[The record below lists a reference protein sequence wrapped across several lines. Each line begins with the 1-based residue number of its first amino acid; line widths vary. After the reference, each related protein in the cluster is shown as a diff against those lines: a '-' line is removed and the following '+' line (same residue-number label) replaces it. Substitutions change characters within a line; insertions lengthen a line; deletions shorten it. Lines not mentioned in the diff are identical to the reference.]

1 MDIAALGYDIDSS
14 QARSAASNLLDMNR
28 AAAQAEAGAAKLQT
42 VFRNA
47 NGTFKSAASYAKEHE
62 ESIRALAAEFNSTL
76 SKQLQFADAQK
87 RLAEAIRLGVVP
99 AENAQVALE
108 HLQRQYSDTAFQA
121 AVSAAKIQRSN
132 NQIGDTSDIENASSG
147 GDDFANSLTN
157 VSFQVQDFA
166 VQVASGQEAI
176 IAFAQQFPQLTSSL
190 GFGGKVGLYGA
201 VIGTAAAIGVSLYQ
215 AFSSAGEEAK
225 SLDDTVGDMDE
236 SFSNLSTYLKI
247 SAEDTAVL
255 SEKFG
260 MFAGQIR
267 GFNEYMA
274 GIAIAESLERS
285 GAVIDSLRVNLDA
298 VATAFANVQSAQA
311 ALDSAEGGGIATPN
325 QIELAREALAGY
337 QSDLDDA
344 ASSIGL
350 SADEAL
356 RLRDALNQV
365 KAGRTMQEQAVAA
378 AEALKYIQS
387 IYPNAQQ
394 LPAALRP
401 TYTELSNIASKAAEA
416 NENIKDMRNLF
427 TLATSAA
434 SSLSGAVAGI
444 AGAAQRAG
452 NSIATMAQR
461 LWDAAQAKATFNG
474 VDAGGLAAQYA
485 MYGQGRVTGE
495 RLGRESGALYGG
507 NSVLGGGS
515 GRGGSGGGGGGGG
528 GGTDPYADNLQRLIE
543 SLQTEQQT
551 VDEWY
556 QENLTILED
565 RRASEIL
572 GEQAHKD
579 ALLALEQEYL
589 ERKKGLNEGYNQ
601 FSLDS
606 ASALFGE
613 MYSLTGSSL
622 SGLLKLQKTFGAA
635 SALVN
640 TYTAAAQV
648 LADPS
653 LGFFAKF
660 AAVAKTVAAGI
671 GLVNAINGGG
681 GGGAG
686 RAGGTTS
693 ATSATASEPNRVTR
707 VELVGDDWL
716 VKLAESMMTQ
726 IYDASRDGRVIVA
739 RG

>member
-1 MDIAALGYDIDSS
+1 MDIAALGYEIDSS
-14 QARSAASNLLDMNR
+14 QAVNAAKDLKSMALASIDAERAARDLKSRVDQLGAARFFTGNELSRASQGLQNFQRASNSV
-28 AAAQAEAGAAKLQT
+28 T
-42 VFRNA
+42 V
-47 NGTFKSAASYAKEHE
+47 G
-62 ESIRALAAEFNSTL
+62 
-76 SKQLQFADAQK
+76 
-87 RLAEAIRLGVVP
+87 
-99 AENAQVALE
+99 
-108 HLQRQYSDTAFQA
+108 
-121 AVSAAKIQRSN
+121 SN
-132 NQIGDTSDIENASSG
+132 N
-147 GDDFANSLTN
+147 FANSLTN

-166 VQVASGQEAI
+166 VQVASGQSALL
-176 IAFAQQFPQLTSSL
+176 AFAQQFPQLTGAL
-190 GFGGKVGLYGA
+190 GFAGKAGLYGA

-215 AFSSAGEEAK
+215 AFGSAGEKAK
-225 SLDDTVGDMDE
+225 SLDDIVGDMDE

-311 ALDSAEGGGIATPN
+311 ALASAEGGGIATPN

-507 NSVLGGGS
+507 NSVLGDGSGGS
-515 GRGGSGGGGGGGG
+515 GSGG

-601 FSLDS
+601 FSLES

-660 AAVAKTVAAGI
+660 AAVAKTVAAGM

>member
-1 MDIAALGYDIDSS
+1 MDIAALGYEIDSS
-14 QARSAASNLLDMNR
+14 QAVNAAKDLKSMALASIDAERAARDLKSRVDQLGAARFFTGNELSRASQGLQNFQRASNSV
-28 AAAQAEAGAAKLQT
+28 T
-42 VFRNA
+42 V
-47 NGTFKSAASYAKEHE
+47 G
-62 ESIRALAAEFNSTL
+62 
-76 SKQLQFADAQK
+76 
-87 RLAEAIRLGVVP
+87 
-99 AENAQVALE
+99 
-108 HLQRQYSDTAFQA
+108 
-121 AVSAAKIQRSN
+121 SN
-132 NQIGDTSDIENASSG
+132 N
-147 GDDFANSLTN
+147 FANSLTN

-166 VQVASGQEAI
+166 VQVASGQSALM
-176 IAFAQQFPQLTSSL
+176 AFAQQFPQLTGAL
-190 GFGGKVGLYGA
+190 GFAGKAGLYGA

-215 AFSSAGEEAK
+215 AFGSAGEKAK

-285 GAVIDSLRVNLDA
+285 GAVIDSLRVSLDA

-325 QIELAREALAGY
+325 QIELVRELLAGY
-337 QSDLDDA
+337 QSDLDEA

-350 SADEAL
+350 SANEAL

-474 VDAGGLAAQYA
+474 VDAGGLAAQYNL
-485 MYGQGRVTGE
+485 YGQGRRGFE
-495 RLGRESGALYGG
+495 ENINFAQNSYAQFFGNNGQPKPPSG
-507 NSVLGGGS
+507 N
-515 GRGGSGGGGGGGG
+515 GGGGGGGG
-528 GGTDPYADNLQRLIE
+528 GAAQKAENELERLQIALQKDSQFQIEKYERDYEVLKNSLEKGLLTKTQYKELEAALNQSYWGSEFEKQQLQRE
-543 SLQTEQQT
+543 MEQQA
-551 VDEWY
+551 
-556 QENLTILED
+556 LED
-565 RRASEIL
+565 
-572 GEQAHKD
+572 
-579 ALLALEQEYL
+579 ALEKKYITQEQ
-589 ERKKGLNEGYNQ
+589 YNQ
-601 FSLDS
+601 RIMELQNQEREITLGHYD
-606 ASALFGE
+606 ALFGN
-613 MYSLTGSSL
+613 MATIAKAG
-622 SGLLKLQKTFGAA
+622 GDKA
-635 SALVN
+635 
-640 TYTAAAQV
+640 TAAVKAFSIAQGLINSYLAYTQV

-653 LGFFAKF
+653 LIGRPFLRTAL
-660 AAVAKTVAAGI
+660 AASTLAAG
-671 GLVNAINGGG
+671 LAQVAHMGGG

>member
-157 VSFQVQDFA
+157 VSSQVQDFA

-201 VIGTAAAIGVSLYQ
+201 VIGTAAAVGVALYQ
-215 AFSSAGEEAK
+215 ALWDAEKEAK
-225 SLDDTVGDMDE
+225 SLDDIVGDMDD

-311 ALDSAEGGGIATPN
+311 ALASAEGGGIATPN

-350 SADEAL
+350 SANEAL

-416 NENIKDMRNLF
+416 NENTKDMRNLF

-461 LWDAAQAKATFNG
+461 LWEAAQAKATFNG

-507 NSVLGGGS
+507 NSVLGGG
-515 GRGGSGGGGGGGG
+515 GRGGSGGGGGGGGG

-579 ALLALEQEYL
+579 ALLALEQEYQERLASIKAQGNQWSLQSALDGAAEIFGAMGAMNKKFLKAQAVFAAGSALISTYQGAAKEL
-589 ERKKGLNEGYNQ
+589 EKGTFG
-601 FSLDS
+601 FASAAAVIAKGIGFVAAIKSAGSGSTSASGS
-606 ASALFGE
+606 ASA
-613 MYSLTGSSL
+613 
-622 SGLLKLQKTFGAA
+622 
-635 SALVN
+635 
-640 TYTAAAQV
+640 
-648 LADPS
+648 
-653 LGFFAKF
+653 
-660 AAVAKTVAAGI
+660 
-671 GLVNAINGGG
+671 
-681 GGGAG
+681 
-686 RAGGTTS
+686 TTS
-693 ATSATASEPNRVTR
+693 ATSATASEPNRITR